1 MIKNKADSIKAEPVA
16 TQLEGGGAVRWPAV
30 LLGLVLAL
38 MICVLT
44 PVNNIQRQAT
54 PLGGGHFP
62 LAPFYILV
70 WLTTFVAIMRK
81 ITSVSFWLNGKE
93 LLVIWIMMV
102 LSSGIAYTGL
112 TRTFLI
118 NLTAPYQ
125 FATAG
130 NRWETVLHPLLPKM
144 WYPQNGQA
152 ITDLYNGLPGG
163 RDMGWMQVLTQI
175 PWSAWWGPIT
185 AWGVFILLSFFVMV
199 CMVNLLNRQP
209 LYNERMN
216 FPLLRVPMILEEA
229 LDNNQIG
236 TLWSNRFLLAGLLIP
251 VFWHLLNGLH
261 FYYPQVPEIP
271 RLILAGPYFPK
282 HGLFA
287 GFAKLKIYLYPAFIG
302 FAFLTA
308 KQISFS
314 LWFCFISGGLLVGLL
329 GFFGLNVPA
338 AALGV
343 TFGPTLARPEEA
355 QMIGA
360 YAVFFLFLAWIARH
374 HFLDVLRQATG
385 RAKTDVE
392 KDEWLSLRGT
402 FWGFVL
408 GSLGLMIWMHYFGM
422 PLLVAFLVICAFFM
436 VTLVATRVICQGGI
450 AYFTLTA
457 APIDGLLLFFGPKF
471 FTQVGLIIAAVAQKV
486 LFLDLREALM
496 PSLMHARKVNQK
508 TAGNRLMF
516 WGIVITLFLSVVVS
530 FLAMLALC
538 YKFGVRD
545 LHLDWATR
553 TSVAVYDNLY
563 SLIESPLRPGRWILI
578 FSIAGA
584 AVMAVLVICYHRFYW
599 WPLHP
604 IGYLVTY
611 SSAMRI
617 LWFSFFVGWLANALC
632 MRYGGVGLFRKL
644 RFFFI
649 GLIIGD
655 FLMGGTW
662 AIIGLFG
669 DSSYQVLPT

>member
-1 MIKNKADSIKAEPVA
+1 VEPVA
-16 TQLEGGGAVRWPAV
+16 NQLEGGGFVRWPAV
-30 LLGLVLAL
+30 LLGLALAL
-38 MICVLT
+38 GICILT

-70 WLTTFVAIMRK
+70 WLTIFVAIMRK
-81 ITSVSFWLNGKE
+81 ITSATFWLNGKE

-130 NRWETVLHPLLPKM
+130 NRWETVLQPLLPKM
-144 WYPQNGQA
+144 WYPQSGQA

-185 AWGVFILLSFFVMV
+185 AWGFFILLSFFVMV
-199 CMVNLLNRQP
+199 CIVNLLNRQP

-216 FPLLRVPMILEEA
+216 FPLLRVPIVLEEA

-236 TLWSNRFLLAGLLIP
+236 KFWSNRFLLAGLLIP
-251 VFWHLLNGLH
+251 VLWHLLNGLH

-282 HGLFA
+282 HGLFS

-314 LWFCFISGGLLVGLL
+314 LWLCFISGGLLVGLL

-374 HFLDVLRQATG
+374 HFIDVVRQAT
-385 RAKTDVE
+385 RRTKTDVE
-392 KDEWLSLRGT
+392 QDEWMSLRGT
-402 FWGFVL
+402 FWGFVV
-408 GSLGLMIWMHYFGM
+408 GSLGLMLWMNYFGM

-471 FTQVGLIIAAVAQKV
+471 FTQIGLIIAAVAQKV

-508 TAGNRLMF
+508 TSGNRLMF
-516 WGIVITLFLSVVVS
+516 YGIVITLILSVVVS

-538 YKFGVRD
+538 YKFGIRD

-563 SLIESPLRPGRWILI
+563 SLIEAPVRPGRWILI
-578 FSIAGA
+578 FTIAGA
-584 AVMAVLVICYHRFYW
+584 AVMAVLVTCYHRFYW

-662 AIIGLFG
+662 AIIGLFS